1 MYIYHMKIRLLCTI
15 LVISLSI
22 LATAQTMS
30 KPDEDSNLY
39 NHFLH
44 PSPTRPLEVD
54 PHKWAVQPQVN
65 TWETM
70 ESAFNTALKNNDG
83 YCIYQL
89 AYLEYV
95 HNFTSSKLNPK
106 TMLYRAF
113 EIGKDNGDPYLMYW
127 VTHLEGTVFFRY
139 EYLERRRNH
148 AKWTD
153 SVATEKKEVPVLFL
167 LAELNEEC
175 YKDMKSLAKQ
185 YLQCAYLKEETFGL
199 LPYDVRQKAL
209 DMEKGTLKK

>member
-1 MYIYHMKIRLLCTI
+1 MYIYHMKISLLCTI
-15 LVISLSI
+15 LIVSLTI
-22 LATAQTMS
+22 PAAAQTMPKRS
-30 KPDEDSNLY
+30 EASNKY
-39 NHFLH
+39 NHYLH
-44 PSPTRPLEVD
+44 PSSTRPLDVD
-54 PHKWAVQPQVN
+54 PHKWAEQPPIT

-70 ESAFNTALKNNDG
+70 EAAFDSAQKHSDG
-83 YCIYQL
+83 YGMYQL

-95 HNFTSSKLNPK
+95 HNFTNSKLNPK

-148 AKWTD
+148 AEWTD
-153 SVATEKKEVPVLFL
+153 SVATQKREVPVLFL
-167 LAELNEEC
+167 LAALNDEC

-199 LPYDVRQKAL
+199 LPYDVRQKAM
-209 DMEKGTLKK
+209 DMEKDALKK